1 MVFFSSFQLRNCG
14 NVLPLVGAIRIME
27 IVNSESV
34 GLSSERLQRVTS
46 WLNQQITSE
55 RLAGA
60 SVLIA
65 RKGKVAYFETAGQS
79 DIEAKKSFEKDTIVR
94 IYSMSKP
101 ITTVAAMML
110 YEEGHFQLDDPVSLH
125 LPEFENTPVWVGG
138 DALLSETMPVVSPM
152 TIRQL
157 MSHTSGLTYGF
168 MHTNVVDAQYR
179 KQKIEFPSDIS
190 TLEEWVRRLAKIP
203 LMYQPGTEWNYSVST
218 DVLGRLV
225 EVWSGMNLEEF
236 MQSRIFEP
244 LKMNDTGFQV
254 SEDKQS
260 RFAALYAPLSGAT
273 MSDVGKAAKRTTA
286 NHAPKLNGGLKLQES
301 SAKSVYFGKEHL
313 FSGGGGLTS
322 SMADYGR
329 FCQMLLNNGELDG
342 SRLLSRT
349 TAEFMRKNQLPDN
362 KDMAAMGQPVW
373 SETNYDGIGFGLG
386 FAVVV
391 DPVKAHTI
399 TSVGEH
405 HWGGAASTFFW
416 LDPEEELFVVFLTQL
431 MPSSTYP
438 IRRELRTAVYQALVD

>member
-1 MVFFSSFQLRNCG
+1 
-14 NVLPLVGAIRIME
+14 ME
-27 IVNSESV
+27 RATPESV
-34 GLSSERLQRVTS
+34 GLSTQRLRRVRQ
-46 WLNQQITSE
+46 WLDTQITSE

-60 SVLIA
+60 SVLIS
-65 RKGKVAYFETAGQS
+65 RRGKVAFFETAGQA
-79 DIEAKKSFEKDTIVR
+79 DRAAGKSFEQDTIVR

-110 YEEGHFQLDDPVSLH
+110 YEQGAFQLDDPVALH
-125 LPEFENTPVWVGG
+125 LPEFGDTPVWLGG
-138 DALLSETMPVVSPM
+138 QAGLHETEPQQSPI

-168 MHTNVVDAQYR
+168 MHANVVDAQYR
-179 KQKIEFPSDIS
+179 AEGIEFPSS
-190 TLEEWVRRLAKIP
+190 ATSLKEWVERLAKIP
-203 LMYQPGTEWNYSVST
+203 LMYQPGSEWNYSVAT

-225 EVWSGMNLEEF
+225 EVWSGLNLEEF
-236 MQSRIFEP
+236 LQINVFDP
-244 LKMNDTGFQV
+244 LQMADTGFQV
-254 SEDKQS
+254 SETNQS
-260 RFAALYAPLSGAT
+260 RFAALYSPPSGAGMT
-273 MSDVGKAAKRTTA
+273 GVASGDSSGTKKR
-286 NHAPKLNGGLKLQES
+286 PGGLKLQES
-301 SAKSVYFGKEHL
+301 STASSYFSKETL

-322 SMADYGR
+322 SMADYAR
-329 FCQMLLNNGELDG
+329 FCQMLLNNGQWG
-342 SRLLSRT
+342 GQQLLSPT
-349 TAEFMRKNQLPDN
+349 TVAFMRKNQLPDN

-386 FAVVV
+386 FAVVL

-416 LDPEEELFVVFLTQL
+416 LDPEEDLLVVFLTQL

-438 IRRELRTAVYQALVD
+438 IRRELRTAVYQAIIG